1 VGGLPGPLFRRIV
14 VTTAVTWLAVR
25 FALGTLGVVQ
35 VGVVGTVAI
44 ALVVLAVAWL
54 DLRRNTEVVLC
65 ANLAVSPVLL
75 STVVVAV
82 SVIAELLVGSPL
94 SSLAAGT
101 LPVLLP

>member
-1 VGGLPGPLFRRIV
+1 MGGLPRPLLRRIV
-14 VTTAVTWLAVR
+14 LTAAVTWLAVR

-35 VGVVGTVAI
+35 VGAVGTVAI

-54 DLRRNTEVVLC
+54 DLRRNTEIVLC
-65 ANLAVSPVLL
+65 TNLAVSPVLL

-82 SVIAELLVGSPL
+82 SVVVELLVGSPL
-94 SSLAAGT
+94 SSLAAGA